1 MVVVWR
7 WVQGLRAAG
16 QVLTVRLSI
25 RLPPLQGKG
34 TVKNKRGDLIS
45 CLLTFDP

>member
-1 MVVVWR
+1 MQCVR
-7 WVQGLRAAG
+7 DGASL
-16 QVLTVRLSI
+16 LTVPAAMPYPS
-25 RLPPLQGKG
+25 QGKG